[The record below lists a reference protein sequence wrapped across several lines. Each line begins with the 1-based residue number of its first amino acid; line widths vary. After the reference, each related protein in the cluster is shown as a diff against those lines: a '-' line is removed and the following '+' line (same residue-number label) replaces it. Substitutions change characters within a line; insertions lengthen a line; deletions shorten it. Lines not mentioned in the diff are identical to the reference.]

1 MMTTDIDSI
10 TDASAPGAKE
20 GSAPSDAIAAT
31 DNDNGIDVCEE
42 AEAADEADHDDVA
55 EAPAEPVGRFSW
67 RRLLVYG
74 VVPALA
80 LILAL
85 VAAYLK
91 LQADSA
97 ALSQVAAGQSTQ
109 AASASTIAMLSY
121 HPDTVEKDLTA
132 AADRMTG
139 TFRAEYT
146 KLINDLVIPG
156 AKQKKISAVAT
167 VPGAAPVSATENHA
181 VVLVF
186 VNDAITIGDGAPTDN
201 ASTVRVTLDKV
212 HNQWLISHFDPI

>member
-1 MMTTDIDSI
+1 MEQ
-10 TDASAPGAKE
+10 KE
-20 GSAPSDAIAAT
+20 GSAPSDAIATT

-55 EAPAEPVGRFSW
+55 EAPAEPAGRFSW

-91 LQADSA
+91 WQADSA

-146 KLINDLVIPG
+146 KLINDVVIPG

-167 VPGAAPVSATENHA
+167 VPGAAPVSATKIRQWSWFSSTMPSLLATSLRPTTRPPSASPSTRSTTNGSSR
-181 VVLVF
+181 
-186 VNDAITIGDGAPTDN
+186 ISTPSRPAPRRLT
-201 ASTVRVTLDKV
+201 TK
-212 HNQWLISHFDPI
+212 IP